1 MKSHLL
7 LGVLLLCGCT
17 AKAPVELESI
27 DLRELLA
34 SNAERIPLTEIVSS
48 QELVPLENHDSAL
61 IGNIRDIV
69 AMNKQ
74 IFISSNNI
82 CTEFDKQGNFVRNIG
97 KKGQGPEE
105 YAYLSGLETQGD
117 HLILQDGDRKY
128 MHYNPSGTFI
138 KEQKL
143 PKGYQSVYPLSDGGV
158 VGFAP
163 NVSGEEPLKLALF
176 DSEGTLTDSVP
187 HRLRFTPKF
196 AINLFDEGQF
206 YRYNDK
212 VMFKDLL
219 NDTIYQIQKGKVKPY
234 MRLEL
239 GERGAKENARAEMT
253 ETPQTFRF
261 FKDMERTHI
270 LGESDRYVFV
280 EMGGYI
286 CYDKQA
292 KTAKRIDLMYNDQEL
307 KGLFFS
313 EDNKYLITSLQPDNE
328 DNPQLLFL
336 KLKD

>member
-1 MKSHLL
+1 MKPHLL
-7 LGVLLLCGCT
+7 LGILLLCGCT

-69 AMNKQ
+69 ATDKQ
-74 IFISSNNI
+74 IYISSNNI
-82 CTEFDKQGNFVRNIG
+82 CTEFDKQGNFVCNIG
-97 KKGQGPEE
+97 NKGQGPEE
-105 YAYLSGLETQGD
+105 YAYLSGLKTQGN
-117 HLILQDGDRKY
+117 HLILQDGNRKY
-128 MHYNPSGTFI
+128 MHYNPNGTLI

-143 PKGYQSVYPLSDGGV
+143 PIEYQSVYPLSDGGV

-163 NVSGEEPLKLALF
+163 NISGDVPLKLALF

-196 AINLFDEGQF
+196 ATHLYNEGQF
-206 YRYNDK
+206 YRYKDK
-212 VMFKDLL
+212 VVFKEYL
-219 NDTIYQIQKGKVKPY
+219 NDTIYQIQKGKVEPY

-239 GERGAKENARAEMT
+239 GEYAARENARAEMT

-261 FKDMERTHI
+261 FKNMKPTHVV
-270 LGESDRYVFV
+270 GESDRYLFLDVD
-280 EMGGYI
+280 GYI
-286 CYDKQA
+286 CYDKKE

-313 EDNKYLITSLQPDNE
+313 EDNKYLIASLQPDNE
-328 DNPQLLFL
+328 DNPQLLFF
-336 KLKD
+336 KLKE

>member
-1 MKSHLL
+1 MKPHLL
-7 LGVLLLCGCT
+7 LGILLLCGCT

-69 AMNKQ
+69 ATDKQ
-74 IFISSNNI
+74 IYISSNNI
-82 CTEFDKQGNFVRNIG
+82 CTEFDKQGNFVRSIG

-105 YAYLSGLETQGD
+105 YAYLSGLKTLGN
-117 HLILQDGDRKY
+117 HLILQDGNRKY
-128 MHYNPSGTFI
+128 MHYNPNGTLI

-143 PKGYQSVYPLSDGGV
+143 PIEYQSVYPLSDGGV

-163 NVSGEEPLKLALF
+163 NISGDVPLKLALF

-196 AINLFDEGQF
+196 AIHLYNEGQF
-206 YRYNDK
+206 YRYKDK
-212 VMFKDLL
+212 VMFKEYL
-219 NDTIYQIQKGKVKPY
+219 NDTIYQIQKEKVEPY

-239 GERGAKENARAEMT
+239 GEYAARENARAEMT
-253 ETPQTFRF
+253 ETPKTFRF
-261 FKDMERTHI
+261 FKNMKPTQI
-270 LGESDRYVFV
+270 LGESDRYLFV
-280 EMGGYI
+280 DVDGYI
-286 CYDKQA
+286 CYDKKE

-313 EDNKYLITSLQPDNE
+313 EDNKYLIASLQPDNE
-328 DNPQLLFL
+328 DNPQLLFF
-336 KLKD
+336 KLKE